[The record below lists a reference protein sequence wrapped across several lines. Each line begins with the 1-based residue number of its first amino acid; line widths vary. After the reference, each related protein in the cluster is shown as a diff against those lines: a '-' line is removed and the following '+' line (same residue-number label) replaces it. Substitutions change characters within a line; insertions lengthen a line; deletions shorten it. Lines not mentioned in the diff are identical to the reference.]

1 MENIMESTQN
11 SKLLGSSI
19 GIFKEYV
26 GDNSLHLTNCI
37 NTSRTIIL
45 EMLKLR
51 NYDISNISTNSLVTN
66 ETDQDTLTIKVKNE
80 DENELTHV
88 YYNISN
94 TRTNHKK
101 ISSKVET
108 IMKTINEDKN
118 IKKNTEINIIFIV
131 LDVITP
137 SVKEV
142 IKLLNKKYNIYMQVF
157 PIKQLMFNVTKHR
170 IVPKHIRI
178 KKLQNKSDFLQ
189 SLHIDNL
196 DKLPKILDSDPV
208 AMFIGLRPGEICKII
223 RPSQSAGIHN
233 VYRYCIT
240 E

>member
-1 MENIMESTQN
+1 MADIIESAEN

-37 NTSRTIIL
+37 NTSRTTIL
-45 EMLKLR
+45 EMLQLR
-51 NYDISNISTNSLVTN
+51 GYDISSISNNLLITN
-66 ETDQDTLTIKVKNE
+66 ETDQDKLAIKVKNE
-80 DENELTHV
+80 DANEITHV

-101 ISSKVET
+101 LSSKVES
-108 IMKTINEDKN
+108 IMKAINEEN
-118 IKKNTEINIIFIV
+118 KKRNTEINIIFIV

-137 SVKEV
+137 SVREA
-142 IKLLNKKYNIYMQVF
+142 IKILNKKYNIYMQVF

-170 IVPKHIRI
+170 IVPEHIRI
-178 KKLQNKSDFLQ
+178 KKLANVKDFLQ
-189 SLHIDNL
+189 SLHIDTL
-196 DKLPKILDSDPV
+196 DKLPKILSSDPV
-208 AMFIGLRPGEICKII
+208 AMFIGLRPGELCRVI

-233 VYRYCIT
+233 VYRYCIS

>member
-1 MENIMESTQN
+1 M
-11 SKLLGSSI
+11 GSSI

-51 NYDISNISTNSLVTN
+51 NYDTSNISTDLLVTN
-66 ETDQDTLTIKVKNE
+66 ETDQDKLTIKVKNE

-131 LDVITP
+131 LDAITP

-142 IKLLNKKYNIYMQVF
+142 IKLLNNIYATYILGLY
-157 PIKQLMFNVTKHR
+157 IKIELIFEV
-170 IVPKHIRI
+170 I
-178 KKLQNKSDFLQ
+178 LSFLW
-189 SLHIDNL
+189 SLVL
-196 DKLPKILDSDPV
+196 L
-208 AMFIGLRPGEICKII
+208 F
-223 RPSQSAGIHN
+223 
-233 VYRYCIT
+233 
-240 E
+240 

>member
-1 MENIMESTQN
+1 MESTQN
-11 SKLLGSSI
+11 KSTLLGSSI

-51 NYDISNISTNSLVTN
+51 NYDTSNISTDLLVTN
-66 ETDQDTLTIKVKNE
+66 ETDQDKLTIKVKNE

-131 LDVITP
+131 LDAITP

-142 IKLLNKKYNIYMQVF
+142 IKLLNNKYNIYMQVF

-233 VYRYCIT
+233 VYRYCIA

>member
-1 MENIMESTQN
+1 MADITESAEN

-37 NTSRTIIL
+37 NTSRTTIL
-45 EMLKLR
+45 EMLELR
-51 NYDISNISTNSLVTN
+51 GYDISSISNNLLITN
-66 ETDQDTLTIKVKNE
+66 ETDQDKLAIKVKNE
-80 DENELTHV
+80 DANEITHV

-101 ISSKVET
+101 LSSKVES
-108 IMKTINEDKN
+108 IMKTINEENKR
-118 IKKNTEINIIFIV
+118 KNTEINIIFIV
-131 LDVITP
+131 LDLITP
-137 SVKEV
+137 SVREV
-142 IKLLNKKYNIYMQVF
+142 IKILNKKYNIYMQVF

-178 KKLQNKSDFLQ
+178 KKLANVKDFLQ
-189 SLHIDNL
+189 SLHIDTL
-196 DKLPKILDSDPV
+196 EKLPKILSSDPV
-208 AMFIGLRPGEICKII
+208 AMFIGLRPGELCKVI